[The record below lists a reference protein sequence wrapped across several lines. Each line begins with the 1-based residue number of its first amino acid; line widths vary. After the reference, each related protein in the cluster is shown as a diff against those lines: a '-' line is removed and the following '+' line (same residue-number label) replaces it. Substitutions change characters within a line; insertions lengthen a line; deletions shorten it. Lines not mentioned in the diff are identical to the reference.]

1 MFAWLISLIS
11 LAPTGEIFG
20 DIREGEAYLA
30 EVPVVLVCGSD
41 KVEVATDKAGSFR
54 LKTAGSG
61 KCTLTVTYKKQSP
74 SVDVVV
80 FERPT
85 RYRFVVE
92 ETAGKLVLK
101 RV

>member
-1 MFAWLISLIS
+1 MLTWLLSMIS

-20 DIREGEAYLA
+20 DIRSGETYLV
-30 EVPVVLVCGSD
+30 EVPVVLTCGGE
-41 KVEVATDKAGSFR
+41 KVESATDKSGSFR

-61 KCTLTVTYKKQSP
+61 KCTLTVTWKQQSP

-85 RYRFVVE
+85 RYRFVIE
-92 ETAGKLVLK
+92 ETGGKLVLK